1 MKHMTSDAILDEM
14 EKLFPDAHC
23 ELNHRSPFELLVAVV
38 LSAQTT
44 DASVNRVTP
53 QLFEKFPTPQAMAQ
67 ASVGPFS
74 SLSPIRMLISHSYLR
89 SRYS

>member
-1 MKHMTSDAILDEM
+1 MSSDEILDEL

-23 ELNHRSPFELLVAVV
+23 ELNHRNPFELLVAVV

-53 QLFEKFPTPQAMAQ
+53 QLFEKFPTPQAMAE
-67 ASVGPFS
+67 ASLEDIS
-74 SLSPIRMLISHSYLR
+74 SCIRTIG
-89 SRYS
+89 